1 MLLTAHCPVCRRPDR
16 GVCARCAADLV
27 APTRPLCVPQG
38 LDGLEAVLSYE
49 GGARAIVAG
58 LKYRNARGGLRPLS
72 AAMAALA
79 AEAAPHVDV
88 VTWVP
93 TSTSR
98 ARDRGFDQAALLA
111 REVSAR
117 LGLPCRRLLRRAGGS
132 PQTGRSLAERQAGPA
147 LVGVVAMPGSDV
159 LLVDDVVTT
168 GSTMSVA
175 GRALRAAGARRV
187 FGVAAAATPR
197 TLGLS
202 PAARSGPWTS
212 P

>member
-1 MLLTAHCPVCRRPDR
+1 
-16 GVCARCAADLV
+16 
-27 APTRPLCVPQG
+27 VPPG

-58 LKYRNARGGLRPLS
+58 LKYRNARGGLAPLA
-72 AAMAALA
+72 AAMAVRATS
-79 AEAAPHVDV
+79 APDADV

-93 TSTSR
+93 TTAGR
-98 ARDRGFDQAALLA
+98 VRGRGFDQAALLA
-111 REVSAR
+111 HEVAAR
-117 LGLPCRRLLRRAGGS
+117 LRLPCHRLLSRGAGP
-132 PQTGRSLAERQAGPA
+132 PQTGRSLADRQVGP
-147 LVGVVAMPGSDV
+147 VMRGIVAVQGLRV

-168 GSTMSVA
+168 GSTMSAA
-175 GRALRAAGARRV
+175 GRALRDAGAARV

-202 PAARSGPWTS
+202 PATRSGPWTS

>member
-1 MLLTAHCPVCRRPDR
+1 MRVVPPISCRRR
-16 GVCARCAADLV
+16 VRFGCQHGVDS
-27 APTRPLCVPQG
+27 
-38 LDGLEAVLSYE
+38 LEAVLSYE

-58 LKYRNARGGLRPLS
+58 LKYRNARGGLRSLA

-79 AEAAPHVDV
+79 VASAPDVDV

-93 TSTSR
+93 TSVGR
-98 ARDRGFDQAALLA
+98 ARERGFDQAALLA
-111 REVSAR
+111 REVAAR
-117 LGLPCRRLLRRAGGS
+117 LGLPCRRLLRREGGP
-132 PQTGRSLAERQAGPA
+132 PQTGRSLTERQVGPLLSA
-147 LVGVVAMPGSDV
+147 VMPIRASDV

-175 GRALRAAGARRV
+175 GRALRGAGAARV

>member
-1 MLLTAHCPVCRRPDR
+1 MLLTARCPVCRRPDR
-16 GVCARCAADLV
+16 GVCARCAAGLV
-27 APTRPLCVPQG
+27 PPTRPLRVPPG
-38 LDGLEAVLSYE
+38 VDGLEAVLSYE
-49 GGARAIVAG
+49 GGARAVVAG
-58 LKYRNARGGLRPLS
+58 LKYRNARGGLRSLS

-79 AEAAPHVDV
+79 VTSAPDVGV

-93 TSTSR
+93 TSAGR
-98 ARDRGFDQAALLA
+98 ARERGFYQAALLA
-111 REVSAR
+111 REVAAR
-117 LGLPCRRLLRRAGGS
+117 LGLPCRRLLRRDGGP
-132 PQTGRSLAERQAGPA
+132 PQTGRSLTERRVGP
-147 LVGVVAMPGSDV
+147 LLSPVVPIPASSV

-168 GSTMSVA
+168 GSTMSAA
-175 GRALRAAGARRV
+175 GRALRGAGAARV